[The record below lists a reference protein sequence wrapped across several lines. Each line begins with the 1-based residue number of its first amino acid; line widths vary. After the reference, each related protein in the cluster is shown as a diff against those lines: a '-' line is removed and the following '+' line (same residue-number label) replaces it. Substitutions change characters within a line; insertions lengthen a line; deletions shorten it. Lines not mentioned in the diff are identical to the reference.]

1 MNVFITG
8 ASGFIGSAVV
18 AELVR
23 GGHRVVGL
31 ARSDAAAHKI
41 AALGIEV
48 MRGDLSDLDTLRRGA
63 SGADGVIHC
72 GFSHD
77 NWADRAGNLQKDRDA
92 IAAFGDALAGTNKP
106 LVVTNGIAQM
116 QNENQSHDKA
126 TAQDRA
132 SNEIFALD
140 LTARGIRA
148 SSMRLPPSVHGDG
161 DHGFVPM
168 LIAIAR
174 KSGKSGYIGD
184 GANRWPAVHRLD
196 AARLFRIALERAEPG
211 ARLHAIGD
219 EGIPTRDI
227 AALIGKQLGVPV
239 ESVEREHFGFLGG
252 FFGLDSPSS
261 ARLTLERYG
270 WTPLERGLLDDLEL
284 GTYFRQL

>member
-1 MNVFITG
+1 MKVFITG

-18 AELVR
+18 PELVR
-23 GGHRVVGL
+23 GGHSVVGL

-41 AALGIEV
+41 AALGIDV
-48 MRGDLSDLDTLRRGA
+48 VRGDLTDLDTLRRAA
-63 SGADGVIHC
+63 SAAEGVVHC

-77 NWADRAGNLQKDRDA
+77 NWADREGNLQKDRDA

-106 LVVTNGIAQM
+106 LVITNGIAQM
-116 QNENQSHDKA
+116 QNEDQSHDKA
-126 TAQDRA
+126 TARDRA
-132 SNEIFALD
+132 QNEIFGLELA
-140 LTARGIRA
+140 ARGIRV

-168 LIAIAR
+168 LIDIAR

-184 GANRWPAVHRLD
+184 GANRWPAVHRVD
-196 AARLFRIALERAEPG
+196 AARLFRIALERAEVG

-227 AALIGKQLGVPV
+227 AAVIGKQLGVPV
-239 ESVEREHFGFLGG
+239 ESVGREHFGFLGG

-261 ARLTLERYG
+261 AKLTRERYG
-270 WTPLERGLLDDLEL
+270 WTPIERGLLEDLEH
-284 GTYFRQL
+284 GAYFGSA